1 MSGLRSARTGLAL
14 QDWSGETSGAAAG
27 APRWLW
33 TTAGS
38 KLFGAGGIEYSQV
51 STLTRVEVERLLT
64 LGELDAVQVDCGSG
78 ITEWVDP
85 SGARRLWLGVEQ
97 DLQDVEGWRPPPGAR
112 GMLQYEAQLWRSA
125 DGHHVIV
132 FENE

>member
-112 GMLQYEAQLWRSA
+112 GMLNTTLNFGGRPTATTSS
-125 DGHHVIV
+125 
-132 FENE
+132 FS